1 MLEQLKQRL
10 EQLKEEYTK
19 GTQRLQQLEQE
30 TNDLKSTMLRISGA
44 IQVIQEEIEKVEG
57 GQDSEDE

>member
-1 MLEQLKQRL
+1 MIEQLKQRL